1 MTLKWPWTWLWV
13 PCTTNETK
21 TSCRWQ
27 TCATLCVTTNVL
39 QTSNVDAQCDKLA
52 TELRWQRFASKF
64 ANLQLP
70 HLHLT
75 YPICIWRLRWG
86 WPRMSFAEIFSV
98 RKLASIWA
106 IVWHCLRDPTFSRF
120 SRTPTCDGRTNRQTN
135 TRRHLISALAS
146 VGRVKI
152 CYYEMSGLRIWFV
165 ICPSPAATE
174 KKRLAATDSVLSPRW

>member
-52 TELRWQRFASKF
+52 TELRWQRFASKV
-64 ANLQLP
+64 ANFQLP
-70 HLHLT
+70 HLHLAYT
-75 YPICIWRLRWG
+75 PHADDASVGVWVTPFEFSRDFRHQSP
-86 WPRMSFAEIFSV
+86 WP
-98 RKLASIWA
+98 
-106 IVWHCLRDPTFSRF
+106 IVWRCLRDPTFSRF

-174 KKRLAATDSVLSPRW
+174 KNV